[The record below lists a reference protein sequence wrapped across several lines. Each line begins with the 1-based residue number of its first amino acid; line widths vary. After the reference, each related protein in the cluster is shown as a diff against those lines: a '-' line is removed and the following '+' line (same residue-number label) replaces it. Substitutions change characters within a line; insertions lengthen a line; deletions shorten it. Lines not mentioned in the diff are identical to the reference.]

1 MATST
6 SVSPYFDDYSEDKNF
21 YRVLYKPGVAI
32 QSRELNQS
40 QTILQNQIKRVGD
53 YLFNNGQRI
62 KGSNPSVNLDAR
74 TVRLT
79 GKNINGQNI
88 VLDEFLGK
96 YVTSLNTDIVGYVE
110 FVFERDDPQIG
121 DLPCIVISLKK
132 FNDANDGF
140 FFELDTLSFHDTLTQ
155 ALNNTATLLTA
166 VTEQN
171 IVKNIN
177 STATQYSKTIIFA
190 SATTLVEVGDL
201 LVHPTLNKAIYVTKI
216 VNATTVNINEA
227 PGVNI
232 TAENIQFI
240 KKSSCP
246 TSIVTQPNTYF
257 YNNGF
262 LLKSDTQSV
271 VPDKNTAFPS
281 KVIGYYVTEQIITSE
296 DDPSLLDPAIGS
308 SNYFATGA
316 DRLKISLSLTT
327 FDVDENY
334 KATTTEAIIPLL
346 TFNRGDIEVVSEN
359 NIAGELRQEIE
370 DRTYEQSGNYVVN
383 PFIVTPS
390 ADMTV
395 DEYLRFNVSPGKAY
409 VGGKEI
415 GTIST
420 TELLVP
426 RPIITDTRLGYNITT
441 TQGNYI
447 QVTDVNSYGSSTI
460 IPLPET
466 ITQGEMF
473 LEMHNITNPTSN
485 ATVVGTLAFKSL
497 EYDSS
502 LGANSKTQFKLLYH
516 YYSQI
521 VDAPATWAAWATKY
535 RIAEADGQYIAD
547 TFFSSPNASTLLGN
561 YGPAS
566 TPCYALYREP
576 KVDEVAYWYNVWH
589 GVDKRDIAVTKSR
602 FALFYLANTTDSDYS
617 RMISSTKTY
626 LSVSN
631 GSPFYDGLVNA
642 KKVKSLI
649 GVQNSLTNHY
659 TGATYTAPFFY
670 ANVAE
675 QSISTT
681 GDLLIKDPRPSD
693 LLIFPISK
701 DYIKTID
708 NITTQYYKSI
718 RNAVFTGGL
727 YTKTLSSPETFAL
740 GDGVVVAS
748 TARKNFTVIVKS
760 GATANTKL
768 GVANFERGSVTISSD
783 SSTAAIS
790 LNDASFT
797 GVADIVYLV
806 ESNNV
811 PPRTKTLV
819 QDSSIFINVLQPD
832 LAYSLYVSDIAN
844 FGGIYRQDAVLSLT
858 GIWNANTSY
867 TYNQQVIKNGAVY
880 TAISP
885 SQGIDVS
892 YSNVWSKVNQIAGN
906 TFILNNGQK
915 DNWYDHGYIKY
926 DGPTSSRP
934 GNVLVIFDYF
944 NHSGEGPVT
953 VNSYPANYY
962 RNIGI
967 YKSVIDAKEYRLR
980 DCIDFRPKRTNG
992 SAYLNFDTAIFPTTD
1007 VNTEADVTYYL
1018 PRIDKIYISK
1028 DSVNFETPYNKLFV
1042 ANGSESTKP
1051 GTTPL
1056 VADKTKLAIAT
1067 LQLPPYAETAFSCV
1081 IIYENNNRFTMA
1093 DIGKIEQTTL
1103 RLEKAVK
1110 VHSIE
1115 IANLKAI
1122 IQNDAGDTLL
1132 KSGILVDNF
1141 QDFTKTDIL
1150 SGGFFCA
1157 INTKQ
1162 GICYPMFSAYNVD
1175 LNITSQTNV
1184 NITNDI
1190 ITAKYVEEVLVS
1202 QVEANGVVNPNPGG
1216 INDRRGRAQLSQ
1228 QNSYKV
1234 NLLQTGLQIYGSYL
1248 LYTGISGAAAYALTT
1263 TGAVT
1268 LSGAYSAAVSS
1279 INGAFLS
1286 PTNLINYATQ
1296 AYEFVTS
1303 GTIGSTITAGYQA
1316 VASWWTGAS
1325 TTAAVSPYASASASF
1340 TAANGSAAAAS
1351 GYTVA
1356 ADGTI
1361 IYSSTATSGAGFTFA
1376 QAVPYIALIL
1386 AIDAMTGGHI
1396 MHSVSNT
1403 LDDVGNTI
1411 SNAGSDFDDFIHD
1424 LFSDIRTKEKIEFIK
1439 QIKPGLNLYSFEY
1452 KHQFKNH
1459 PLGGHARYIGYMAH
1473 EVEKLYPNAVQVQ
1486 SNGYKSVNYSLIG
1499 I

>member
-88 VLDEFLGK
+88 VLDNFLGK
-96 YVTSLNTDIVGYVE
+96 YVTSLNTDIIGYVE

-132 FNDANDGF
+132 FNDTNNGF
-140 FFELDTLSFHDTLTQ
+140 FFELDTLYFHNTLTE
-155 ALNNTATLLTA
+155 ALNNTSTLLTA

-171 IVKNIN
+171 IVKNIT
-177 STATQYSKTIIFA
+177 STATQYSKTINFA
-190 SATTLVEVGDL
+190 SATTQVEVGDL
-201 LVHPTLNKAIYVTKI
+201 LVHPSLSKPIYVTKI
-216 VNATTVNINEA
+216 VNATSVNINLA

-257 YNNGF
+257 YNDGF
-262 LLKSDTQSV
+262 LLRSDTQSV

-281 KVIGYYVTEQIITSE
+281 KVIGFYVTEQIITSE

-327 FDVDENY
+327 FDVDEDY
-334 KATTTEAIIPLL
+334 KAKTTDTIIPLL
-346 TFNRGDIEVVSEN
+346 TFNRGDIEIVSEN
-359 NIAGELRQEIE
+359 NISGELRKELE
-370 DRTYEQSGNYVVN
+370 DRTYDQSGNYVVN
-383 PFIVTPS
+383 SFIVTPS
-390 ADMTV
+390 ADMTE
-395 DEYLRFNVSPGKAY
+395 DEYLRFDVSPGKAY
-409 VGGKEI
+409 VGGKEV

-420 TELLVP
+420 TQLLVP
-426 RPIITDTRLGYNITT
+426 RPTTTDTRLGYNITT

-473 LEMHNITNPTSN
+473 LEMHNVTNPTSN
-485 ATVVGTLAFKSL
+485 TTQVGTLAFKSL

-521 VDAPATWAAWATKY
+521 VDAPATWSAWATRY

-561 YGPAS
+561 FGPAS

-576 KVDEVAYWYNVWH
+576 KVDEVAYWYTIWNDI
-589 GVDKRDIAVTKSR
+589 DKRDIQITKSR

-631 GSPFYDGLVNA
+631 GSPFYDGLINA

-659 TGATYTAPFFY
+659 TAATYTAPFFY

-701 DYIKTID
+701 DYIKKLDKINT
-708 NITTQYYKSI
+708 NYYRSI
-718 RNAVFTGGL
+718 RGAVFSGGL

-740 GDGVVVAS
+740 GDGTVVAS

-797 GVADIVYLV
+797 GVADIIYLV

-819 QDSSIFINVLQPD
+819 KDASTFVNVIQPD
-832 LAYSLYVSDIAN
+832 LAYSLYISDIAG
-844 FGGIYRQDAVLSLT
+844 FGGIYKQGAVTSLS
-858 GIWNANTSY
+858 GVWDSNVSY
-867 TYNQQVIKNGAVY
+867 TYNQQVIKNGLVY

-885 SQGIDVS
+885 SKGTDVS
-892 YSNVWSKVNQIAGN
+892 DSNVWSKVNQITGN
-906 TFILNNGQK
+906 ILILNNGQK
-915 DNWYDHGYIKY
+915 DSWYDHGYIKY
-926 DGPTSSRP
+926 DGPTAGRP
-934 GNVLVIFDYF
+934 GNILVIFDYF
-944 NHSGEGPVT
+944 NHSGEGPIT
-953 VNSYPANYY
+953 VNSYPENYY
-962 RNIGI
+962 RNIGT
-967 YKSVIDAKEYRLR
+967 YKSVVDAKEYQLR
-980 DCIDFRPKRTNG
+980 DCLDFRPKRTNG
-992 SAYLNFDTAIFPTTD
+992 SSYLNFDTAIFPSTD

-1018 PRIDKIYISK
+1018 PRIDKLYLSK
-1028 DSVNFETPYNKLFV
+1028 DSVNFETPYDKFFI
-1042 ANGSESTKP
+1042 ANGSESNKP

-1067 LQLPPYAETAFSCV
+1067 IELPPYAETAFSCS
-1081 IIYENNNRFTMA
+1081 IIYENNTRFTMA
-1093 DIGKIEQTTL
+1093 DIGKIQQTTL
-1103 RLEKAVK
+1103 RLDRAVK

-1141 QDFTKTDIL
+1141 EDFSKTDIL
-1150 SGGFFCA
+1150 TGGFFCA
-1157 INTKQ
+1157 LNTKQ

-1175 LNITSQTNV
+1175 LKITSQTNV
-1184 NITNDI
+1184 NIANDI

-1202 QVEANGVVNPNPGG
+1202 QVEANGAVNPNPGG
-1216 INDRRGRAQLSQ
+1216 INDRRGRAELSQ

-1234 NLLQTGLQIYGSYL
+1234 NLLQTGLQLYGTYL
-1248 LYTGISGAAAYALTT
+1248 LGQGLVAAGVAAFQ
-1263 TGAVT
+1263 TGATVSSVWT
-1268 LSGAYSAAVSS
+1268 AAVDAVTGS
-1279 INGAFLS
+1279 ALS
-1286 PTNLINYATQ
+1286 PSSLITYAKN
-1296 AYEFVTS
+1296 AYEFATS
-1303 GTIGSTITAGYQA
+1303 GTIGSTITAGFNT
-1316 VASWWTGAS
+1316 VVGWFTGSAAA
-1325 TTAAVSPYASASASF
+1325 TTAGAAVSPYVAAQAAANAAAGSASASA
-1340 TAANGSAAAAS
+1340 AAVSSPWAA
-1351 GYTVA
+1351 
-1356 ADGTI
+1356 
-1361 IYSSTATSGAGFTFA
+1361 
-1376 QAVPYIALIL
+1376 AVPYVALVL
-1386 AIDAMTGGHI
+1386 AVDAMTGGHI
-1396 MHSVSNT
+1396 MHEVSNVVDSVGNELNNAVSSVSNFVNNPVKSIKK
-1403 LDDVGNTI
+1403 L
-1411 SNAGSDFDDFIHD
+1411 
-1424 LFSDIRTKEKIEFIK
+1424 LSDIRTKEKIKFIK
-1439 QIKPGLNLYSFEY
+1439 QVKPGLNLYSFEY
-1452 KHQFKNH
+1452 KTKFKNH
-1459 PLGGHARYIGYMAH
+1459 PLAGPGRYIGFMAH
-1473 EVEKLYPNAVQVQ
+1473 EVEKLYPNAVEIQD
-1486 SNGYKSVNYSLIG
+1486 NGYKSVNYSLIG

>member
-74 TVRLT
+74 TIRLT

-88 VLDEFLGK
+88 VLDDFLGK
-96 YVTSLNTDIVGYVE
+96 YVTSLNTDIIGYVE

-132 FNDANDGF
+132 FNDTNDGF
-140 FFELDTLSFHDTLTQ
+140 FFELDTLYFHNTLTE
-155 ALNNTATLLTA
+155 ALNNTSTLLTA

-171 IVKNIN
+171 IVKNIT
-177 STATQYSKTIIFA
+177 STATQYSKTINFA

-201 LVHPTLNKAIYVTKI
+201 LVHPSLSKPIYVTKI
-216 VNATTVNINEA
+216 VNATSVNIDVA

-257 YNNGF
+257 YNDGF
-262 LLKSDTQSV
+262 LLRSDTQSV

-281 KVIGYYVTEQIITSE
+281 KVIGFYVTEQIITSE

-316 DRLKISLSLTT
+316 DRLKISLSLTA
-327 FDVDENY
+327 FDVDEDY
-334 KATTTEAIIPLL
+334 KATTTDTIIPLL
-346 TFNRGDIEVVSEN
+346 TFNRGDIEIVSEN
-359 NIAGELRQEIE
+359 NISGELRKELE
-370 DRTYEQSGNYVVN
+370 DRTYDQSGNYVVD

-390 ADMTV
+390 ADITD
-395 DEYLRFNVSPGKAY
+395 DEYLRFNVSSGKAY
-409 VGGKEI
+409 VGGKEV

-420 TELLVP
+420 TQLLVP
-426 RPIITDTRLGYNITT
+426 RPTVTDTRLGYNITT

-447 QVTDVNSYGSSTI
+447 QVTDVNSIGNSTV

-473 LEMHNITNPTSN
+473 LEMHNVTNPTSN
-485 ATVVGTLAFKSL
+485 TTQVGTLAFKSL

-502 LGANSKTQFKLLYH
+502 LGANSITQFKLLYH

-521 VDAPATWAAWATKY
+521 VDAPASWGAWAAKY
-535 RIAEADGQYIAD
+535 GILEKDGQFIAD
-547 TFFSSPNASTLLGN
+547 TFYSSPSASTLLGN
-561 YGPAS
+561 YGPAA

-576 KVDEVAYWYNVWH
+576 DVGGVAFWYNVWH
-589 GVDKRDIAVTKSR
+589 TQDKRDIAKTKER
-602 FALFYLANTTDSDYS
+602 FATYLLDSTVAATNPDS
-617 RMISSTKTY
+617 ARLISSTKTF

-631 GSPFYDGLVNA
+631 GSPFYDGLTNA

-649 GVQNSLTNHY
+649 GVRNSLTNHY
-659 TGATYTAPFFY
+659 TAATYTTPFFY

-693 LLIFPISK
+693 LLVFPISK
-701 DYIKTID
+701 DYIKNLDKI
-708 NITTQYYKSI
+708 NTTYYRSI
-718 RNAVFTGGL
+718 RNAVFSGGV

-740 GDGVVVAS
+740 GDGTVVAS
-748 TARKNFTVIVKS
+748 TARKNFTVAVKS

-783 SSTAAIS
+783 SSTASIN

-797 GVADIVYLV
+797 GVADIIYLV

-819 QDSSIFINVLQPD
+819 KDASTFVNITQPD
-832 LAYSLYVSDIAN
+832 LAYNLYISDIAS
-844 FGGIYRQDAVLSLT
+844 FGGIYKKSAITSLV
-858 GIWNANTSY
+858 GVWDSNVSY
-867 TYNQQVIKNGAVY
+867 TYNQQVIKNGLVY
-880 TAISP
+880 TAKALSKAV
-885 SQGIDVS
+885 DVS
-892 YSNVWSKVNQIAGN
+892 DSNVWSRVNQLSGN
-906 TFILNNGQK
+906 ILILNDGQK
-915 DNWYDHGYIKY
+915 DSWYDHGYIKY
-926 DGPTSSRP
+926 AGPTSGVP

-944 NHSGEGPVT
+944 NHSGEGPIT

-962 RNIGI
+962 RNIGK
-967 YKSVIDAKEYRLR
+967 YKSVVDAKEYQLR
-980 DCIDFRPKRTNG
+980 DCLDFRPKRTNG
-992 SAYLNFDTAIFPTTD
+992 SAYLNFDTAIFPSTD

-1018 PRIDKIYISK
+1018 PRIDKLYLSK
-1028 DSVNFETPYNKLFV
+1028 DSVNFETPYDKFFI
-1042 ANGSESTKP
+1042 ANGSESNKP
-1051 GTTPL
+1051 GTAPL

-1067 LQLPPYAETAFSCV
+1067 IELPPFAESAFSCSIV
-1081 IIYENNNRFTMA
+1081 YENNTRFTMA
-1093 DIGKIEQTTL
+1093 DIGKIQQTTL
-1103 RLEKAVK
+1103 RLDNAVK

-1141 QDFTKTDIL
+1141 EDFSKTDIL

-1175 LNITSQTNV
+1175 LKITSQTNV
-1184 NITNDI
+1184 NIANDI

-1202 QVEANGVVNPNPGG
+1202 QVEANGAVNPNPGG
-1216 INDRRGRAQLSQ
+1216 INDRRGRAELSQ

-1234 NLLQTGLQIYGSYL
+1234 NLLQTGLQLYGTYL
-1248 LYTGISGAAAYALTT
+1248 LGQGVVAAGAALIGGAGVGAAWTAAVN
-1263 TGAVT
+1263 AVT
-1268 LSGAYSAAVSS
+1268 GSA
-1279 INGAFLS
+1279 LS
-1286 PTNLINYATQ
+1286 PSALIGYAVD
-1296 AYEFVTS
+1296 AYTFATS
-1303 GTIGSTITAGYQA
+1303 GTVGATITAGYNTVVGWISGTSTSTA
-1316 VASWWTGAS
+1316 ITGS
-1325 TTAAVSPYASASASF
+1325 TTWATAEGAIVAEGGGTFASF
-1340 TAANGSAAAAS
+1340 AAS
-1351 GYTVA
+1351 NPALYNA
-1356 ADGTI
+1356 I
-1361 IYSSTATSGAGFTFA
+1361 
-1376 QAVPYIALIL
+1376 PYIAAII
-1386 AIDAMTGGHI
+1386 AIDALTGGHI
-1396 MHSVSNT
+1396 MHEVSNVV
-1403 LDDVGNTI
+1403 DSVGNEI
-1411 SNAGSDFDDFIHD
+1411 NNAVSSVKNFVNNPLKKIKSV
-1424 LFSDIRTKEKIEFIK
+1424 LSDIRTKEKIKFIK

-1452 KHQFKNH
+1452 KTKFKNH
-1459 PLGGHARYIGYMAH
+1459 PLAGPGRYIGFMAH
-1473 EVEKLYPNAVQVQ
+1473 EVEKLYPNAVEIQD
-1486 SNGYKSVNYSLIG
+1486 NGYKSVNYSLIG